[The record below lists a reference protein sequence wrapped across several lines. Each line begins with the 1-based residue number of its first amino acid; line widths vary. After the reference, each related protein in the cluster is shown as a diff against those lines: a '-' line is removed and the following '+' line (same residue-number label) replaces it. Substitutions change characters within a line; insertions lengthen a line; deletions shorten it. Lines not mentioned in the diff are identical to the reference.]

1 MAEAGSNVI
10 LCGFMGTGK
19 SSVGRRLA
27 ALIDFDFVDL
37 DDLIEAA
44 AGTPIAE
51 IFAARGEP
59 AFREME
65 SRMVESVAART
76 RCVVAT
82 GGGAIVNPRNLETL
96 KRCGAVITLTADIPT
111 ILARVGT
118 GDDRP
123 LLRAPDRVE
132 RIRALLEQ
140 RAYAYAQADLTVDTS
155 TLSIDEVA
163 REIISRLGLTP
174 ASR

>member
-1 MAEAGSNVI
+1 MTGAGRNVI

-27 ALIDFDFVDL
+27 ALIGYGFVDL
-37 DDLIEAA
+37 DELIEAT
-44 AGTPIAE
+44 AGIPIAE
-51 IFAARGEP
+51 IFATRGEP

-65 SRMVESVAART
+65 SRMVESLAERS

-82 GGGAIVNPRNLETL
+82 GGGAVVNPRNLDTL
-96 KRCGAVITLTADIPT
+96 KRCGAVVTLTADIPT
-111 ILARVGT
+111 ILARVGS
-118 GDDRP
+118 GDNRP
-123 LLRAPDRVE
+123 MLRAPDRVE

-140 RAYAYAQADLTVDTS
+140 RAHAYAQADITVETSTLTVDQ
-155 TLSIDEVA
+155 VA
-163 REIISRLGLTP
+163 QEIISRLDLTP